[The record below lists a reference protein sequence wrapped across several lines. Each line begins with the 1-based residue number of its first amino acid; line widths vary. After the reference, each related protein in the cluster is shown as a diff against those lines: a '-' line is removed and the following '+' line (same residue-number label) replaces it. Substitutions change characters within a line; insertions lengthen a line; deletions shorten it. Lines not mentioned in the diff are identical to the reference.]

1 MSIAKHYEK
10 HIFCLEGDWNDNLKI
25 KSSIL
30 PALELLQVNAN
41 IESVY
46 KTCSTKAEFFSR
58 IHQLLSNKTKYGKF
72 QIIYLAF
79 HGFKGGIQISN
90 DEEITLE
97 EFAQEFE
104 GKLENKMIHF
114 GSCSTL
120 KTNEDEISNFLKKT
134 NALAISGYQKNID
147 FISSTVV
154 DILFFE
160 LCQNFKSIMTIEK
173 NMKANYEQL
182 CEQLEFKIYYKS
194 NIEK

>member
-10 HIFCLEGDWNDNLKI
+10 HIFCLEGDWNDNLKV

-30 PALELLQVNAN
+30 PALELLQVNAT

-46 KTCSTKAEFFSR
+46 KTCSTKTEFFAR

-79 HGFKGGIQISN
+79 HGFKGGIQISPI
-90 DEEITLE
+90 EEITLAEFAE
-97 EFAQEFE
+97 EFED
-104 GKLENKMIHF
+104 KLENKMIHF

-120 KTNEDEISNFLKKT
+120 KTHNEEITSFLKKT

-160 LCQNFKSIMTIEK
+160 MCQNFKSIKSIENK
-173 NMKANYEQL
+173 MLDMYGQL
-182 CEQLEFKIYYKS
+182 CEKLEFKIYHKK
-194 NIEK
+194 NIEE